1 MLKLGEKVIIVDDRF
16 EQNLPIGE
24 YGYVIA
30 YDRNADNIFEYVVR
44 VPKAGRNFL
53 VPGDDIERE
62 EVLVRQEVERI
73 EREALIDYAL
83 MTRNEE
89 LFRYIMNGGEAQE
102 QSEEEPT
109 EETQSPEDFV
119 RQIRLK
125 AWI

>member
-24 YGYVIA
+24 YGYIIA
-30 YDRNADNIFEYVVR
+30 YDRNQDNVFEYVVR

-53 VPGDDIERE
+53 VTGDDVERE
-62 EVLVRQEVERI
+62 EVLVRQEVDRI
-73 EREALIDYAL
+73 EREALIDFAL
-83 MTRNEE
+83 LTRNEE
-89 LFRYIMNGGEAQE
+89 LFRYIMNGGDQ
-102 QSEEEPT
+102 EEE
-109 EETQSPEDFV
+109 EEEAVPEAQSPEDFM

>member
-30 YDRNADNIFEYVVR
+30 YDRNADNVFEYVVR

-53 VPGDDIERE
+53 VPGDDVERE
-62 EVLVRQEVERI
+62 EVLVKLEVDRI

-83 MTRNEE
+83 LTRNEE
-89 LFRYIMNGGEAQE
+89 LFRHIMNGGEQ
-102 QSEEEPT
+102 EEPVEEAA

>member
-24 YGYVIA
+24 YGYIIA
-30 YDRNADNIFEYVVR
+30 YDRNADNVFEYVVR

-53 VPGDDIERE
+53 VTGDDVERE

-83 MTRNEE
+83 QTRNEE
-89 LFRYIMNGGEAQE
+89 LFRHIMNGGEQV
-102 QSEEEPT
+102 EEEEEEAP
-109 EETQSPEDFV
+109 ETQSPEDFM

>member
-24 YGYVIA
+24 YGYIIA
-30 YDRNADNIFEYVVR
+30 YDRNQDNVFEYVVR

-53 VPGDDIERE
+53 VTGDDVERE
-62 EVLVRQEVERI
+62 SVLVQQEVDRI

-83 MTRNEE
+83 LTRNEE
-89 LFRYIMNGGEAQE
+89 LFRHIMNGGTQQE
-102 QSEEEPT
+102 QAEEEASEP
-109 EETQSPEDFV
+109 QSAEDFI

>member
-53 VPGDDIERE
+53 VTGDDIERE
-62 EVLVRQEVERI
+62 EVLVRQEVDRI

-83 MTRNEE
+83 STRNEE
-89 LFRYIMNGGEAQE
+89 LFRFIMNGGEAQE
-102 QSEEEPT
+102 QQAEEPA

>member
-62 EVLVRQEVERI
+62 EVLVRQEVDRI

-89 LFRYIMNGGEAQE
+89 LFNFIMNGGEVPE
-102 QSEEEPT
+102 QTDEELT

>member
-30 YDRNADNIFEYVVR
+30 YDRNADNVFEYVVR

-53 VPGDDIERE
+53 VPGDDVERE
-62 EVLVRQEVERI
+62 EVLIKLEVDRI

-83 MTRNEE
+83 STRNEE
-89 LFRYIMNGGEAQE
+89 LFRHIMNGGEH
-102 QSEEEPT
+102 EEPVEET
-109 EETQSPEDFV
+109 AEETQSPEDFV